1 MAEYE
6 TIMLSDRTKPCD
18 IALEFVRLCPLFRSE
33 KLNLFN
39 KPSKNI
45 LIQVPTYKKN
55 TLDVSALLAMAFSKQ
70 NLQSKLRFHIVFTGD
85 YFHQKSGF
93 EKLGLDETTFK
104 LYLYSENIAYSR
116 QTIY

>member
-1 MAEYE
+1 MA
-6 TIMLSDRTKPCD
+6 S
-18 IALEFVRLCPLFRSE
+18 
-33 KLNLFN
+33 
-39 KPSKNI
+39 
-45 LIQVPTYKKN
+45 
-55 TLDVSALLAMAFSKQ
+55 SKQ

-104 LYLYSENIAYSR
+104 VYLDSENIASSR

>member
-1 MAEYE
+1 MEEYE

-45 LIQVPTYKKN
+45 LIQVPTYKKKHSWCLSTVGN
-55 TLDVSALLAMAFSKQ
+55 
-70 NLQSKLRFHIVFTGD
+70 
-85 YFHQKSGF
+85 GF
-93 EKLGLDETTFK
+93 
-104 LYLYSENIAYSR
+104 
-116 QTIY
+116 Q